1 MFLLSLTATC
11 QVCTVSLKAGL
22 STYNRFTRRALYPPD
37 GDPTHTEAGIMR
49 VACETPA
56 PATGGFVC
64 ELKAEG
70 EEESEH
76 EFNKDLAMAK
86 QLKVGRFVSKIDSD
100 GPVFAGPFGYCAHVS
115 PQVIRSRQ
123 RMRHDRGNTLSYQD
137 NREGLRALPL
147 KAMECGK
154 IQPQLHRV
162 PP

>member
-1 MFLLSLTATC
+1 
-11 QVCTVSLKAGL
+11 
-22 STYNRFTRRALYPPD
+22 
-37 GDPTHTEAGIMR
+37 MR

-76 EFNKDLAMAK
+76 EFNKDLAIAK

-137 NREGLRALPL
+137 HREGLRALPL
-147 KAMECGK
+147 KAMECGRFCK
-154 IQPQLHRV
+154 KQQMQWSKEGAHLLLQTRV
-162 PP
+162 RTLNGELGTIFKRWYPDMDLEVEEIPIAA